1 MAIPGGGPGLTD
13 CRRPGGAGGGTDRS
27 ARAGG
32 ARGWE
37 GAGGIVR
44 GSAARATTGRAAVRA
59 VAFSAGATG
68 APGGGFVGCLPVD
81 FMRVFDAAAPP
92 GEGGTAR
99 AVKPVRAGRGI
110 GWEVGA
116 SRVRYHQEAAGVNV
130 GGAKTPQ

>member
-1 MAIPGGGPGLTD
+1 M
-13 CRRPGGAGGGTDRS
+13 DRS

-32 ARGWE
+32 AKGCD

-44 GSAARATTGRAAVRA
+44 GSASRATTGRAAVRA
-59 VAFSAGATG
+59 DAFPAGATG
-68 APGGGFVGCLPVD
+68 ALGGGFVGCLPFD
-81 FMRVFDAAAPP
+81 FIREFDAAAVP

-116 SRVRYHQEAAGVNV
+116 SRVRYHQVAGGVNV
-130 GGAKTPQ
+130 GGAKANQ